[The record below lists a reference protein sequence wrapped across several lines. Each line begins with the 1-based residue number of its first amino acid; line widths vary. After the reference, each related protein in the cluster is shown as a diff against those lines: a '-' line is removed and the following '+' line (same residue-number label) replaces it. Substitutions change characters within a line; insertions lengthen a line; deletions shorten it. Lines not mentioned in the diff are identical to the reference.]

1 MKNYVEKAMNFEQ
14 YIALIDDLLAE
25 NKTTGKN
32 QSENYVY
39 FGKLNRQR
47 MKRLEKTIKLNESLV
62 GKIKEVDKPL
72 IWLTLTEGWC
82 GDAAQNIPVIEKM
95 AAENPLIT
103 TRYLL
108 RDENLDL
115 MNQYLTNGGKAI
127 PILICIDGETFEVLD
142 KWGSRPKAI
151 QNYFLELKE
160 AGIEKD
166 ERNELLQRR
175 YNADEEQSI
184 QADFAQNLVDWIK
197 STETIKVTTT
207 AF

>member
-1 MKNYVEKAMNFEQ
+1 
-14 YIALIDDLLAE
+14 
-25 NKTTGKN
+25 
-32 QSENYVY
+32 
-39 FGKLNRQR
+39 
-47 MKRLEKTIKLNESLV
+47 
-62 GKIKEVDKPL
+62 
-72 IWLTLTEGWC
+72 
-82 GDAAQNIPVIEKM
+82 
-95 AAENPLIT
+95 
-103 TRYLL
+103 
-108 RDENLDL
+108 

>member
-1 MKNYVEKAMNFEQ
+1 MKNYVEKAMSFEQ

-25 NKTTGKN
+25 NKTTGEN
-32 QSENYVY
+32 QSENYVH

-47 MKRLEKTIKLNESLV
+47 MKRLEKTVKLNESLIEKV
-62 GKIKEVDKPL
+62 QAVDKPL

-82 GDAAQNIPVIEKM
+82 GDAAQNIPVIEKI
-95 AAENPLIT
+95 ASENPLIK

-115 MNQYLTNGGKAI
+115 MDKFLTNGGKAI
-127 PILICIDGETFEVLD
+127 PILICLDGETFEVLGR
-142 KWGSRPKAI
+142 WGSRPSAI
-151 QNYFLELKE
+151 QAYFLELKE

-175 YNADEEQSI
+175 YNADREQSI
-184 QADFAQNLVDWIK
+184 QADFMELIDKLSLVR
-197 STETIKVTTT
+197 SS
-207 AF
+207 ANA

>member
-1 MKNYVEKAMNFEQ
+1 VEKAMSFEQ

-25 NKTTGKN
+25 NKTTGEN

-47 MKRLEKTIKLNESLV
+47 MKRLEKTIKLNESLI

-95 AAENPLIT
+95 AAENPLIM

-115 MNQYLTNGGKAI
+115 MNQYLTNGGMAI
-127 PILICIDGETFEVLD
+127 PILICIDGETFEVLG

-151 QNYFLELKE
+151 QDYFLELKE
-160 AGIEKD
+160 DGIEKD

-175 YNADEEQSI
+175 YNADKEQSI
-184 QADFAQNLVDWIK
+184 QEDFAELIDKW
-197 STETIKVTTT
+197 S
-207 AF
+207 

>member
-1 MKNYVEKAMNFEQ
+1 MKNYVEKAMSFEQ

-25 NKTTGKN
+25 NKTTGEN

-62 GKIKEVDKPL
+62 GKIKALDKPL

-115 MNQYLTNGGKAI
+115 MDKFLTNGGRAI
-127 PILICIDGETFEVLD
+127 PILICLDGETFESLG
-142 KWGSRPKAI
+142 KWGSRPSAI
-151 QNYFLELKE
+151 QAYFLELKE

-175 YNADEEQSI
+175 YNADKEQSI
-184 QADFAQNLVDWIK
+184 QADFMELIDKLSLVR
-197 STETIKVTTT
+197 SS
-207 AF
+207 ANA